1 MRDTLLLK
9 KFITE
14 RVIPLSEISSS
25 YIKKIATNMAK
36 KAPSPQI
43 SKIIDNKKIKALKD
57 LEYIRAKRIFKNLEK
72 ARIK

>member
-25 YIKKIATNMAK
+25 YIKKIATNMTK
-36 KAPSPQI
+36 KASSPQI

-72 ARIK
+72 ARIR